1 METKLEQNISENK
14 LSIPMAIIVTGIVI
28 AGAIYFS
35 SVKPTNTVQ
44 INQQPG
50 TNIDLENIR
59 AVNNLDHIRGDINA
73 PVKIV
78 EYSDTECPFCKYF
91 HTTMKQVMD
100 EYGKDNKVVWIYR
113 HFPIDS
119 RHPKARKEAEATEC
133 ANELGGNYKFWEY
146 VDRIY
151 EVTPSNNGLDPAELP
166 KIAEYVGL
174 NVKNF
179 NSCLNSGKYAQYIE
193 EDLQNAISTRGNG
206 TPWTIVIAKD
216 GKKYPI
222 NGAQPYDIVKQ
233 TIDFAL
239 K

>member
-1 METKLEQNISENK
+1 MEAEIENK
-14 LSIPMAIIVTGIVI
+14 LSTPMAIIVAGVVI

-35 SVKPTNTVQ
+35 LIKPTNTVQ
-44 INQQPG
+44 INQQPEMG
-50 TNIDLENIR
+50 DASLENIR
-59 AVNNLDHIRGDINA
+59 AISDTDHIRGNINA

-133 ANELGGNYKFWEY
+133 ANELGGNNKFWAY
-146 VDRIY
+146 IDRIY
-151 EVTPSNNGLDPAELP
+151 EITPSNNGLDPTELL
-166 KIAEYVGL
+166 KIAEYIGL
-174 NVKNF
+174 NAKNF
-179 NSCLNSGKYAQYIE
+179 SSCLNSGKYAQRVE
-193 EDLQNAISTRGNG
+193 EDLQNAINTRGNG

-222 NGAQPYDIVKQ
+222 NGAQPYETVKQ
-233 TIDFAL
+233 IIDFAL